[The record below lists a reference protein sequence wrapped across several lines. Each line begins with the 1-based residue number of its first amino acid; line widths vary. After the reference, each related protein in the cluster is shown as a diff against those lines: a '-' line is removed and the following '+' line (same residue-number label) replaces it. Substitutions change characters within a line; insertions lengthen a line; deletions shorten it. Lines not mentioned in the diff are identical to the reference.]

1 MKYMRKVTDLDTG
14 KVSWIDL
21 GDHRPLSEV
30 AKAVGLGP
38 RRLRDV
44 LAHMG
49 LLSREWDDRSQQHR
63 FRLTPGAV
71 ESGFG
76 IRHDN
81 KGFHYDPDRIPFDV
95 LSPTGVEYVRDHL
108 PAALAALSELPGD
121 VRDALAALGAFAA
134 PRNTAMTPE
143 MRVYWLT
150 CRYPNIGPSQ
160 VAQGLG
166 ISETLVHRYR
176 ARRERQIR
184 DAEKA
189 AVFAP
194 AWRPLSEEATKA
206 QLADV
211 VTAGAL
217 AAKYHLGGVEP

>member
-1 MKYMRKVTDLDTG
+1 MNYVRQVTDLDTG
-14 KVSWIDL
+14 KKTWLDL

-30 AKAVGLGP
+30 AKDLGVGP
-38 RRLRDV
+38 RRFREA

-71 ESGFG
+71 ASGLG

-81 KGFHYDPDRIPFDV
+81 KGFQYDPERTPFDV
-95 LSPTGVEYVRDHL
+95 LSPTGVDYVRDHL
-108 PAALAALSELPGD
+108 SSALAALSELPAD
-121 VRDALAALGAFAA
+121 VRDALADLEAYAAL
-134 PRNTAMTPE
+134 RNTEMTPE
-143 MRVYWLT
+143 MRVCWLA
-150 CRYPNIGPSQ
+150 CHYPRLGASHI
-160 VAQGLG
+160 AQGLG

-176 ARRERQIR
+176 ARKERQIR
-184 DAEKA
+184 DAETA

-194 AWRPLSEEATKA
+194 AWRPPSEEATKA

-211 VTAGAL
+211 VVAGAL

>member
-1 MKYMRKVTDLDTG
+1 MNYMRQVTDLDTG
-14 KVSWIDL
+14 KKTWLDL

-30 AKAVGLGP
+30 AKDLGVGP
-38 RRLRDV
+38 RRFREA

-49 LLSREWDDRSQQHR
+49 LLSREWDDRSKQHR

-81 KGFHYDPDRIPFDV
+81 KGFHYDPDRTPFDV
-95 LSPTGVEYVRDHL
+95 LSPAGVAYIKDHL
-108 PAALAALSELPGD
+108 SAALAALSELPDD
-121 VRDALAALGAFAA
+121 VRDALGELGAFAA
-134 PRNTAMTPE
+134 RQNSAMTPE
-143 MRVYWLT
+143 MRVCWLT
-150 CRYPNIGPSQ
+150 CRYPNMSPSQ

-184 DAEKA
+184 DAERA
-189 AVFAP
+189 AAFTP
-194 AWRPLSEEATKA
+194 AWRPRTEGPTRA
-206 QLADV
+206 QLAHA
-211 VTAGAL
+211 VTVGAL
-217 AAKYHLGGVEP
+217 PAYHLCGVEL